1 MEKDEIV
8 RIFLEKG
15 SQLDKDSL
23 DYFFQN
29 QEAIETFL
37 NKTDLKMPTIT
48 KEIIEG
54 IIKKP
59 SVEILKQK
67 QKERTNYKVTDV
79 SDYISKRYE
88 KLHSLI
94 IPKLE
99 NQSLVSINKI
109 HPNLQKFSLVV
120 VVNTKNFSEQS
131 IEVDD
136 HTGQTKI
143 FLKENDFG
151 QIVEDEVIGIVCEQ
165 NSQRIFGNTII
176 FPDIPLK
183 KEIAKSKE
191 ETYCLFISDFHFGH
205 ENFLSHSY
213 EKFLEWFKKQSY
225 EKLYICLLGDTF
237 TDGSDLEKILMH
249 KTKNSVVISLI
260 GDHDVKIVADYVLT
274 NPATIK
280 IENVT
285 CLLFHGDFLK
295 PYKNQFK
302 NLAPE
307 QLVLNFVKKRN
318 INPTFDFNKQ
328 IFNEDPY
335 SIDTVPD
342 IIACGHFHKAGQLN
356 YKGTSILTTGSFIS
370 DPIFWL
376 VNLKTRE
383 IIKLDFT

>member
-37 NKTDLKMPTIT
+37 HKTDLKMPTIT

-67 QKERTNYKVTDV
+67 QKEKTNYKVTDV

-131 IEVDD
+131 IDVDD

-165 NSQRIFGNTII
+165 NSQRIFGNIII

-191 ETYCLFISDFHFGH
+191 EAYCLFISDFHFGH
-205 ENFLSHSY
+205 ENFLNHSY

-237 TDGSDLEKILMH
+237 TDGSDLKKILMH

-260 GDHDVKIVADYVLT
+260 GDHDVKTVADYVLT

-328 IFNEDPY
+328 IFSEDPY

-342 IIACGHFHKAGQLN
+342 IIACGHLHKAGQLN
-356 YKGTSILTTGSFIS
+356 YKGTTILTTGSFIS

>member
-37 NKTDLKMPTIT
+37 HKTDLKMPTIT

-59 SVEILKQK
+59 PVEILKQK
-67 QKERTNYKVTDV
+67 QKEKTNYKVTDV

-131 IEVDD
+131 IDVDD

-165 NSQRIFGNTII
+165 NSQRIFGNIII

-191 ETYCLFISDFHFGH
+191 EAYCLFISDFHFGH
-205 ENFLSHSY
+205 ENFLNHSY

-237 TDGSDLEKILMH
+237 TDGSDLKKILMH

-260 GDHDVKIVADYVLT
+260 GDHDVKTVADYVLT

-328 IFNEDPY
+328 IFSEDPY

-342 IIACGHFHKAGQLN
+342 IIACGHLHKAGQLN
-356 YKGTSILTTGSFIS
+356 YKGTTILTTGSFIS